1 MSDIV
6 IAGNT
11 YSDVPKIIVPK
22 AGGGNA
28 EYSEGG
34 GTINLQATVL
44 RPDATLIK
52 VWSADDLVV
61 EDLEWTIPSYS
72 TSSKTLHTGAALS
85 TTYSLDYSYNW
96 FIVEKFLLTPV
107 YSTSALAKGKPT
119 YNASAYFYEISE
131 FPGDTFSYGGKTVTT
146 RSVTT
151 NARGSV
157 IRQPYYS
164 STSALSVYT
173 AGSYGFGASA
183 VAPSISSGTLTVS
196 DPTITMR
203 GSTTYLTSAVWGTV
217 TDIRRQYRIELWR
230 SPKDSYGVDGWE
242 GYQTVMHIVNDAQ
255 GTGTLT

>member
-1 MSDIV
+1 MSDIL
-6 IAGNT
+6 IAGAQ
-11 YSDVPKIIVPK
+11 YSDVPKILVPK
-22 AGGGNA
+22 VGGGFA

-34 GTINLQATVL
+34 GTINLKDTVL
-44 RPDATLIK
+44 RPDAVLMK

-61 EDLEWTIPSYS
+61 EDLKWTIPSYS

-85 TTYSLDYSYNW
+85 TTYSLSYDYNW

-107 YSTSALAKGKPT
+107 YNTAALAKGKPV
-119 YNASAYFYEISE
+119 YNASAYFYEIAE
-131 FPGDTFSYGGKTVTT
+131 FPADTFSYGGKTVTS

-164 STSALSVYT
+164 STSALSIYT

-203 GSTTYLTSAVWGTV
+203 GSTTYFTSAVWGTV

-255 GTGTLT
+255 GSGTLT